1 LPCCENAFTL
11 DFFRN
16 EKLKKIIMKYIG
28 RFFLLI
34 LIIIGILWL
43 IPAYTSPI
51 KDANGQIMKGSI
63 AALEKIKLG
72 NTEQW
77 ILVRGMDTTKPIILF
92 LHGGPG
98 SAAMCLYK
106 KYTAELEK
114 HFVVV
119 LWDQRGAGKSFAANM
134 PYSDMVINQFVSEAC
149 ELTEKL
155 CQRFNQKKIF
165 LVGHSWGSA
174 IGVLAVQK
182 RPDLYHAYVGMG
194 QIANMQK
201 NELISYEWTLEQAKN
216 AQDED
221 VVKTLVEMGKPPYT
235 GDWQKKLMKQRQYLG
250 KYGGELYGSSKGAIP
265 LVLKRL
271 TGATEYTLVDKVN
284 YLRGTLKSTQL
295 MWQELMTVNLE
306 EQAPHLKV
314 PIYFALGKHDYEVPF
329 MLAEHYFNLL
339 EAPSK
344 ELIWFENSA
353 HFPIVEEA
361 EKFNDLLINHVLKGV
376 N

>member
-1 LPCCENAFTL
+1 
-11 DFFRN
+11 
-16 EKLKKIIMKYIG
+16 MKYVG

-51 KDANGQIMKGSI
+51 KDANGQIVKGSI

-106 KYTAELEK
+106 KNTAELEK
-114 HFVVV
+114 LFVVV
-119 LWDQRGAGKSFAANM
+119 LWDQRGAGKSFASNK
-134 PYSDMVINQFVSEAC
+134 PNSDMNINQFVLDAC

-182 RPDLYHAYVGMG
+182 RPDLYHAYIGMG

-216 AQDED
+216 AHDED
-221 VVKTLVEMGKPPYT
+221 VVKTLIDMGKPPYT
-235 GDWQKKLMKQRQYLG
+235 GDWQKKLLKQRQLLG

-271 TGATEYTLVDKVN
+271 MGATEYTLVDKVN
-284 YLRGTLKSTQL
+284 YLRGTLKSTHL
-295 MWQELMTVNLE
+295 MWQELMSVNLE
-306 EQAPHLKV
+306 EQAAHLEV

-329 MLAEHYFNLL
+329 MLAEHYFNQLK
-339 EAPSK
+339 APNK

-353 HFPIVEEA
+353 HFPIVEEQG
-361 EKFNDLLINHVLKGV
+361 KFNDLLINRVLKGAKY
-376 N
+376 